1 METRSFR
8 RSLLAFGVMTL
19 SAFSMFAEA
28 KVVEIPPRP
37 FVDASLEDDGFIID
51 AFDAAGVGA
60 EVQFPYLDNK
70 VYRIYTQTGFV
81 TDITLEKN
89 EKIIYVGGGDTVRW
103 RVDTSTV
110 GNAYESYCHIY
121 VKPLANGI
129 TTDFIINTDKR
140 VYRLFMVSAGHYN
153 PVVKWIYGGGDKT
166 GLISNEKRGQ
176 GYAEFNPAELDF
188 NFKIDDKDKAWAPQ
202 SVFRSETKTYIRMK
216 PDIVNY
222 DLPAV
227 FVIDDEGEPN
237 LVAYRFI
244 DGTFIVDRLFDKA
257 ILVAGKKGK
266 IKITYKG
273 GMD

>member
-1 METRSFR
+1 MKGKIFSRC
-8 RSLLAFGVMTL
+8 LLAFGLAVLGTVG
-19 SAFSMFAEA
+19 STAEA
-28 KVVEIPPRP
+28 KVAEIPPRP
-37 FVDASLEDDGFIID
+37 FVDATLEDDGFIID

-70 VYRIYTQTGFV
+70 VYRIYTQMGFV

-89 EKIIYVGGGDTVRW
+89 EKILYVGGGDTVRW

-110 GNAYESYCHIY
+110 GNTYESYCHIY

-153 PVVKWIYGGGDKT
+153 PVVKWIYSGNKDGA
-166 GLISNEKRGQ
+166 ISNEKQGM
-176 GYAEFNPAELDF
+176 GYAGFNPAELDF
-188 NFKIDDKDKAWAPQ
+188 DFRIDDNDKPWAPQ

-237 LVAYRFI
+237 LVAYRFV

-266 IKITYKG
+266 VKITYKG
-273 GMD
+273 GDE